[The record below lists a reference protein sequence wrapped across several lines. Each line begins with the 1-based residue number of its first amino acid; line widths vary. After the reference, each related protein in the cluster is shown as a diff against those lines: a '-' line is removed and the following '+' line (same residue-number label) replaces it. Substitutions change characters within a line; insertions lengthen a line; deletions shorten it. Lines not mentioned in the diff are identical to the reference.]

1 MKNILTPDKEN
12 AVASGIYNFRMNQKS
27 PDYPAFVLA
36 NEIVGSGGFL
46 TARIPARLREKDGIS
61 YGAGSYMSIPVSD
74 DDVAMW
80 GFYSLYNPTKRDAV
94 ESAIAEEIAK
104 AVKDGV
110 TAKEVTDNKKI
121 YSNLQ
126 KTMLGMDE
134 SLVDLVNTK
143 LQYDV
148 PLEDYDTL
156 NEKIQGLQVDDINKV
171 LKKYFSSDNMISVYA
186 GDFNKK

>member
-1 MKNILTPDKEN
+1 
-12 AVASGIYNFRMNQKS
+12 
-27 PDYPAFVLA
+27 
-36 NEIVGSGGFL
+36 
-46 TARIPARLREKDGIS
+46 
-61 YGAGSYMSIPVSD
+61 
-74 DDVAMW
+74 MW

-110 TAKEVTDNKKI
+110 TAKEITDNKKI
-121 YSNLQ
+121 YANLQ